1 MQTIKQ
7 VRKTPAQKQA
17 FDAYKNAERQFDR
30 YMGSV
35 FANAHGQRDAQYQA
49 AAIVLASDG
58 GGAVGLGF
66 IHASLPLCFTDAAH
80 SWTRWLVSKS
90 IN

>member
-35 FANAHGQRDAQYQA
+35 FANAHGQRQHEARVTAAYQA
-49 AAIVLASDG
+49 CKRLG
-58 GGAVGLGF
+58 MGMEHGL
-66 IHASLPLCFTDAAH
+66 
-80 SWTRWLVSKS
+80 
-90 IN
+90 

>member
-35 FANAHGQRDAQYQA
+35 FANAHGQRQHEDRVTAAYQA
-49 AAIVLASDG
+49 CKRLGMGVEH
-58 GGAVGLGF
+58 GL
-66 IHASLPLCFTDAAH
+66 
-80 SWTRWLVSKS
+80 
-90 IN
+90 

>member
-17 FDAYKNAERQFDR
+17 FDAYTNAERQFDR

-35 FANAHGQRDAQYQA
+35 FVNAHGQRQHEDRVTAAYQA
-49 AAIVLASDG
+49 CKRLGMGVEH
-58 GGAVGLGF
+58 GL
-66 IHASLPLCFTDAAH
+66 
-80 SWTRWLVSKS
+80 
-90 IN
+90 